1 MIKKGDRVKG
11 FRFGVNDAGVIYVPT
26 MDRYVGKWGTVC
38 SVGTSGSIRDA
49 HNNASFQIIFD
60 DIIWTYPIAEY
71 LSIMREEKLKELG
84 I

>member
-1 MIKKGDRVKG
+1 M
-11 FRFGVNDAGVIYVPT
+11 N
-26 MDRYVGKWGTVC
+26 RYVGKWGKVC

-49 HNNASFQIIFD
+49 SFQITFDGD

>member
-11 FRFGVNDAGVIYVPT
+11 FRFGVNDAGVIYVPK
-26 MDRYVGKWGTVC
+26 MNNYVGKWGKVC
-38 SVGTSGSIRDA
+38 SVGTRISD
-49 HNNASFQIIFD
+49 ASFQIIFDRD

-71 LSIMREEKLKELG
+71 LSLMREEKLKELG

>member
-1 MIKKGDRVKG
+1 MIKKGDRVRG

-26 MDRYVGKWGTVC
+26 MNRYVGKWGKVC
-38 SVGTSGSIRDA
+38 SVGIRD
-49 HNNASFQIIFD
+49 ASFQIIFDGD

>member
-11 FRFGVNDAGVIYVPT
+11 FRFGVNDAGVIYVPR
-26 MDRYVGKWGTVC
+26 MNRYVGKWGKVC

-49 HNNASFQIIFD
+49 SFQIIFDID
-60 DIIWTYPIAEY
+60 DIIWTYPISEY